1 MKQQNKDI
9 KIAFFDIDGTLID
22 FSKKGLS
29 DKTREVLNR
38 LRERNVL
45 LAIATGRAPLTLPKL
60 DGVEFDVF
68 LTFNGSYCYNK
79 KETIFSKSIPEED
92 VKKIIENAAGI
103 NRPVSIATQKRIVAN
118 GKDVDLVKY
127 YELAKLQIEV
137 ADDFEEVAKD
147 MVYQIML
154 GCLKEE
160 YSKLLEDVKGARI
173 TAWWDRAVDII
184 PAEGGKGIGVDKI
197 LEYYHLDRSQAIAF
211 GDGCNDIEMLQTVG
225 TGVAMG
231 NATQE
236 VKQAADDVCGHV
248 AEDGIYHYCIAH
260 GLI

>member
-1 MKQQNKDI
+1 MEQQNKEI

-22 FSKKGLS
+22 FGKKGLS
-29 DKTREVLNR
+29 DRTREALNR
-38 LRERNVL
+38 LKEKNIL

-60 DGVEFDVF
+60 EGVEFDVY
-68 LTFNGSYCYNK
+68 LTFNGSYCYNQ
-79 KETIFSKSIPEED
+79 KETIFSKSIPAED
-92 VKKIIENAAGI
+92 VKKIIQNAAEI

-118 GKDVDLVKY
+118 GKDADLIKY
-127 YELAKLQIEV
+127 YEFAKLQVEV

-147 MVYQIML
+147 TVYQIML

-160 YSKLLEDVKGARI
+160 YSKLLMDVKGASI

-231 NATQE
+231 NATEE

-248 AEDGIYHYCIAH
+248 AEDGIYHYCIAQ

>member
-137 ADDFEEVAKD
+137 ADDFKEVAKD